1 MNTRVGLWIDH
12 RKAVIVFLT
21 GNDEGVEII
30 ESRVEKHVRPSGGS
44 RSKTPYS
51 PQEVKAEDIRERK
64 YENYLG
70 RYYDEVISRIRGAES
85 ILIFGPD
92 AAKSELQQHV
102 KGKELRS
109 RIVRL
114 ETTDKMTE
122 RQIAAKARQYF
133 TKVAKTRRSIH
144 RATEINDVKI

>member
-21 GNDEGVEII
+21 GNDKGVEII
-30 ESRVEKHVRPSGGS
+30 ESRIEKHVHPSGGS
-44 RSKTPYS
+44 RSKTAYS

-64 YENYLG
+64 YENSLG
-70 RYYDEVISRIRGAES
+70 KYYDEVISRIRGAES

-92 AAKSELQQHV
+92 AAKDELQKHIM
-102 KGKELRS
+102 GKELRS
-109 RIVRL
+109 RVVRL

-122 RQIAAKARQYF
+122 RQIVAKVRQYF
-133 TKVAKTRRSIH
+133 TNVATPGRITRHTAETTEVKT
-144 RATEINDVKI
+144 

>member
-1 MNTRVGLWIDH
+1 MNTQVGLWIDH

-21 GNDEGVEII
+21 GKDEGVEII
-30 ESRVEKHVRPSGGS
+30 ESRVEKHIHPSGGS

-70 RYYDEVISRIRGAES
+70 RYYDELISHIRGAES

-92 AAKSELQQHV
+92 AAKDELQKHIM
-102 KGKELRS
+102 GKEIRS
-109 RIVRL
+109 RIVHL
-114 ETTDKMTE
+114 ETNDKMTE

-133 TKVAKTRRSIH
+133 TNVAKTPRNIQH
-144 RATEINDVKI
+144 ATKTKDVKI